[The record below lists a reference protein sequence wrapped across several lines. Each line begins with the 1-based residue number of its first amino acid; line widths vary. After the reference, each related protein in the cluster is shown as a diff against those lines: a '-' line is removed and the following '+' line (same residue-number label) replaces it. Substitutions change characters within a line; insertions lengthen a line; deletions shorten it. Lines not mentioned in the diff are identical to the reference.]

1 MLDIVDIGKNGN
13 RYANFVQNDNDLTR
27 RKRQM
32 QKLVRIVVCELC
44 AVAKKKV
51 VLVVNKPIR

>member
-1 MLDIVDIGKNGN
+1 MGAGSAKANLEPPVRASWKKAADLMLGMMDIGKNGN

-32 QKLVRIVVCELC
+32 
-44 AVAKKKV
+44 
-51 VLVVNKPIR
+51 